1 MKNKKFIF
9 VLIGILAV
17 CFIGTSLFFAL
28 QGISASNK
36 KLEYFDVYRNIAEEY
51 IKSNSEML
59 NKYGDDISVN
69 FDNTITYSESGER
82 GFWDKYIEV
91 FAPRVPD
98 TLKEFTDGIDT
109 INFNVKIN
117 GDKYEITF
125 EKNSLGELVVANLS
139 EINQ

>member
-17 CFIGTSLFFAL
+17 CFIGTSVFFAL

-51 IKSNSEML
+51 IKSNSEIL

-91 FAPRVPD
+91 FAPRVPN
-98 TLKEFTDGIDT
+98 TIEEFTNGIET
-109 INFNVKIN
+109 IMFRVRIN
-117 GDKYEITF
+117 SDPYEIVF
-125 EKNSLGELVVANLS
+125 EKNSFGELAVSDLS
-139 EINQ
+139 QSKP